1 MHLSFFKNKANKDNF
16 VSYNC
21 NSDNVKEKID
31 FQIQC
36 ISNVVLITSS
46 MSSIDV
52 KTKDKPTIWPY
63 YVRKMSSNDMGLC
76 NW

>member
-1 MHLSFFKNKANKDNF
+1 MHLNKANKDNF

-36 ISNVVLITSS
+36 ISNVVLITSPIS
-46 MSSIDV
+46 DIDV
-52 KTKDKPTIWPY
+52 KTKDKPTILPY
-63 YVRKMSSNDMGLC
+63 YIPKMSSNNLGLC

>member
-1 MHLSFFKNKANKDNF
+1 MHLNKANKDNF

-21 NSDNVKEKID
+21 SSDNVKEKID

-36 ISNVVLITSS
+36 ISNVVLITSPIS
-46 MSSIDV
+46 AIDV
-52 KTKDKPTIWPY
+52 KTKDNPTILPY
-63 YVRKMSSNDMGLC
+63 YIPKMSSNNLGLC